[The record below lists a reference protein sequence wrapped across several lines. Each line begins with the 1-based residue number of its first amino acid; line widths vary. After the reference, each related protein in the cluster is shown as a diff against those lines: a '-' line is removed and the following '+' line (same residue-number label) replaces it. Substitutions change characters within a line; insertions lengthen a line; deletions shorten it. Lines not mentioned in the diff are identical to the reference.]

1 MAPLMFRRIPD
12 TVDAVQAAARGL
24 RVHARAALS
33 RMGRLQEAVEGGAG
47 EAEVSLRLAEEH
59 GVHVLEG
66 EVRATVTV
74 RCQRCLEPLEL
85 PLEAPFRLAVV
96 PEEGAAAGLPG
107 DWEPVVADP
116 RRLPLLAL
124 LEDELLLR
132 LPHIPRH
139 PEGACRPPETSAS
152 APASGEPESPFAVLA
167 RLKLGG

>member
-1 MAPLMFRRIPD
+1 MAPLMLRRIPD

-24 RVHARAALS
+24 RMHTYAALS
-33 RMGRLQEAVEGGAG
+33 RMARLQEAVEGDAG
-47 EAEVSLRLAEEH
+47 EAEVRLRLTEEH
-59 GVHVLEG
+59 GVPLLEG

-96 PEEGAAAGLPG
+96 PEEGAAAFLPG

-116 RRLPLLAL
+116 RRLPLLSL
-124 LEDELLLR
+124 LEEELLLR

-139 PEGACRPPETSAS
+139 PEGTCRPPEAPATVSAS
-152 APASGEPESPFAVLA
+152 GGREGPFAVLA
-167 RLKLGG
+167 RLKTGG